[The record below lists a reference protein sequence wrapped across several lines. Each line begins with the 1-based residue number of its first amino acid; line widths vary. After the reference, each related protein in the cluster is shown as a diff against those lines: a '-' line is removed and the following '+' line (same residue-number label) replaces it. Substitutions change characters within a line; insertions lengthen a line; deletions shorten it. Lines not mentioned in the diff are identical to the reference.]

1 MSFRASGRRQTKSA
15 SHDSPSQPTSIA
27 GALKSRTVALRCNNT
42 CQQEHNTPT
51 KHHTDIVGFSDQSP
65 IVVAGRQSVDSSQMA
80 S

>member
-42 CQQEHNTPT
+42 CQQECDVSVGYR
-51 KHHTDIVGFSDQSP
+51 TDIVGFSDQSP